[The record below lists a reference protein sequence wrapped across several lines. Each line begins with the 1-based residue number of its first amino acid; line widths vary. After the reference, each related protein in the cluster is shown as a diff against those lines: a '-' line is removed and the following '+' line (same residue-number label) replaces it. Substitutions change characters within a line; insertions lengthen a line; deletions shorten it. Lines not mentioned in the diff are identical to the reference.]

1 MNNRSGSK
9 ENLNG
14 SYFDMTSPLS
24 NLQRAKHRS
33 QLKNSIHN
41 SFMDKLQ
48 MYKDEPKNNN
58 ETLTR
63 SHTSLTS
70 LKASSML
77 YKLPEFTVP

>member
-1 MNNRSGSK
+1 
-9 ENLNG
+9 
-14 SYFDMTSPLS
+14 
-24 NLQRAKHRS
+24 
-33 QLKNSIHN
+33 
-41 SFMDKLQ
+41 MDKLQ